1 MCDVLCHLAIN
12 TYTLEATTYT
22 ITNIS
27 RSSEP
32 TCTEGVGRPISCMH
46 ILADD
51 SRTFNLVFGSTK
63 AAALRICI
71 GQILTFHLRTPLK
84 WKVKVRNDALSL
96 IGSHYVFLVEYN
108 NKLKLK
114 DDKTEV

>member
-1 MCDVLCHLAIN
+1 MSDVLCHLAIN

-71 GQILTFHLRTPLK
+71 GQILTFHLRGVLT
-84 WKVKVRNDALSL
+84 VKVRNDALSL